1 MAEGTEWGSGRPVQ
15 EKDRYKR
22 RQNCGQSMCSGG
34 GLPSKVQHDK
44 CKTGRAESAMKEATW
59 TVLWLSLAPG
69 HFILSKTC
77 VWMVD
82 GGGWSEESGAGL
94 VGNGGNVTTQP
105 QISLLPPHLDPE
117 QVQHPHA

>member
-59 TVLWLSLAPG
+59 RGVRPDWNRPEG
-69 HFILSKTC
+69 
-77 VWMVD
+77 
-82 GGGWSEESGAGL
+82 SETGEHTFCSF
-94 VGNGGNVTTQP
+94 
-105 QISLLPPHLDPE
+105 
-117 QVQHPHA
+117 